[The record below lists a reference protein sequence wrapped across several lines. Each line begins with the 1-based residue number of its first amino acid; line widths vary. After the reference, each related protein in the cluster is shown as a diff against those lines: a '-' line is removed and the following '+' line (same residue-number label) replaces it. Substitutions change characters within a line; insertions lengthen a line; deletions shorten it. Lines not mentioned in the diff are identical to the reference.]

1 MAGNMVSIVVGG
13 TGGIGSEIVL
23 KLAQAGSDI
32 VLVYRSAEDKAAVLR
47 KQIEAAGRECM
58 LVRADVAN
66 HQEVE
71 GFTSKVIERF
81 GRIDTLINTQ
91 GWLQQSL
98 TLFHEGSLANFQKTI
113 EVELWSVIYCCKAVI
128 PQMMKQGAARIVTVG
143 SDSGKVG
150 SLAEAVTAAARGGII
165 AFSKA
170 LARELARYNINVN
183 VVCPGPTD
191 TGLLEHFLADPGFTG
206 KVMKAMLRA
215 TPMRRSARAE
225 EVADL
230 AVYLAIG
237 GSTFITGQAISV
249 SGGLTMS

>member
-58 LVRADVAN
+58 LVRADVTN
-66 HQEVE
+66 HEEVE

-91 GWLQQSL
+91 GWPQESL

-128 PQMMKQGAARIVTVG
+128 PQMIKQGAARIVTIG

-150 SLAEAVTAAARGGII
+150 SLAEAVSAAARGGVI
-165 AFSKA
+165 ALSKA

-183 VVCPGPTD
+183 VVCPGPAD
-191 TGLLEHFLADPGFTG
+191 TGLLEHFLAVPGLTG

-215 TPMRRSARAE
+215 TPMKRSARAE